1 MRVFLTT
8 AVFARLK
15 SQLGGLSVQYIF
27 VETGKFS
34 NLGDSSALL
43 LLTLW
48 YHSIMLLIAAYGT
61 LAAELPSVIFYWITF
76 WKAQSLP
83 TDSIV

>member
-61 LAAELPSVIFYWITF
+61 LAAELPVR
-76 WKAQSLP
+76 SLR
-83 TDSIV
+83 S